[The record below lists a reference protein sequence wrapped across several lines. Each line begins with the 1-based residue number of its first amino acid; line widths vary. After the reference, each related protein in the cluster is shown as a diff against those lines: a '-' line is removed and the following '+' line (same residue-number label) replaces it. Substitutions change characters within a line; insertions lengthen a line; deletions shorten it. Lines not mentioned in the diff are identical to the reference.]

1 ARPHIAA
8 AHASLQKTD
17 KASES
22 RRKPPGQ
29 LLFQQPARA
38 PELLMPSFAGL
49 RRSLRPTPSSISTPA
64 SVEHAMIGCGN

>member
-1 ARPHIAA
+1 FTNAILQIDIAEEFARPHIAA

-29 LLFQQPARA
+29 LLFQQPARSRFQVRVD
-38 PELLMPSFAGL
+38 LKS
-49 RRSLRPTPSSISTPA
+49 
-64 SVEHAMIGCGN
+64 